1 MKKISNFFYFALLSL
16 FVMTK
21 KASAAVSVNI
31 ANPIQTSDFSVL
43 VGNVL
48 QWVLSVAG
56 SVSLLML
63 VAGGIMY
70 VTSAGDEQKIA
81 TSKKLIT
88 WTIFGLMVVLA
99 SYSIIVVLDSIL
111 TD

>member
-1 MKKISNFFYFALLSL
+1 MKKISNYFYLILLPFL
-16 FVMTK
+16 LMTK
-21 KASAAVSVNI
+21 KISAI
-31 ANPIQTSDFSVL
+31 AIDVENPIQTSDFSVL

-63 VAGGIMY
+63 VAGGILY

-99 SYSIIVVLDSIL
+99 SYSIIVVLDSVL